1 MGNNIPIN
9 IELNRLIMAKREN
22 QTQQLLTSNDG
33 NKTKLQPTLLTN
45 HGAIDKSIIDSLDS
59 DVVLLDKNFNIV
71 HMNKTAEHSYGKN
84 LDDVIGTSYLT
95 LHLRSIEQDMAKN
108 LDKVLKTGKELNIRE
123 LKLTS
128 PENIT
133 HFFDQSCTPIIDEDG
148 SIQGVLSISKDVT
161 KRVNKEVQYKES
173 EKMLEELTQELDIK
187 EDKIRRLQT
196 TLGERYHFHNLIG
209 KNYLMQNVYNLIDRV
224 SQTDSTILITGETG
238 TGKEL
243 VARAIHYNSLRND
256 QNLVAVNCAALPETL
271 LESELFG
278 HVKGS
283 FTGAIRD
290 KKGKFELADKGTI
303 FLDEIGEL
311 STLTQVKLLRVLQ
324 ERQIE
329 RVGGEKSI
337 RVDIRIIAATN
348 QDLLELIEKGKF
360 RKDLFYRLN
369 IISIRLPS
377 LKERADDIPQ
387 LVDHFIEKF
396 NNRFNKN
403 ISGISSSVLRKLMS
417 YSWPGNIR
425 ELEGVIEKAVLLEE
439 YDTIENIELTTDHA
453 ENPHLLPSPLNTEP
467 DISSYN
473 DIQEHLDSIEK
484 EYFIKAFKKYKGKI
498 SDIAESTGL
507 NRRTIL
513 NKMKK
518 FSIKKSMFK
527 QH

>member
-1 MGNNIPIN
+1 MPGNENKAEAHPYF
-9 IELNRLIMAKREN
+9 LNV
-22 QTQQLLTSNDG
+22 DG
-33 NKTKLQPTLLTN
+33 S
-45 HGAIDKSIIDSLDS
+45 IDKSIIDNLDS
-59 DVVLLDKNFNIV
+59 DVILVDKDLKIIL
-71 HMNKTAEHSYGKN
+71 MNKTAEQSF
-84 LDDVIGTSYLT
+84 DVNFNDVEGSSYLA
-95 LHLRSIEQDMAKN
+95 LLLKSKEKELAKN
-108 LDKVLKTGKELNIRE
+108 LNNVIKTKKTFNIRE
-123 LKLTS
+123 LQLTS
-128 PENIT
+128 PDNVT
-133 HFFDQSCTPIIDEDG
+133 HFFDQSCIPIFNKDG
-148 SIQGVLSISKDVT
+148 LIQGILSISKDVT
-161 KRVNKEVQYKES
+161 KRVNKEIQYQES
-173 EKMLEELTQELDIK
+173 QKMLKVITQELDLK
-187 EDKIRRLQT
+187 NEKIRRLQT
-196 TLGERYHFHNLIG
+196 TLGRRYRFHNLIG
-209 KNYLMQNVYNLIDRV
+209 KSYLMQNIYNLIDRV

-243 VARAIHYNSLRND
+243 VARAIHYNSLRKD
-256 QNLVAVNCAALPETL
+256 HDMIAINCAALPETL

-329 RVGGEKSI
+329 NVGGEKSI
-337 RVDIRIIAATN
+337 NVDIRIIAATN
-348 QDLLELIEKGKF
+348 QDLLELIEKRQF

-377 LKERADDIPQ
+377 LKERADDIPL

-396 NNRFNKN
+396 NNRFKKN
-403 ISGISSSVLRKLMS
+403 ISGISSNALRKLMS

-425 ELEGVIEKAVLLEE
+425 ELEGAIEKAVLLEE
-439 YDTIENIELTTDHA
+439 YDTIENIELLTDNS
-453 ENPHLLPSPLNTEP
+453 EKTQLLSSPLSAEQ

-473 DIQEHLDSIEK
+473 DMQEHIENIEK
-484 EYFIKAFKKYKGKI
+484 EYFIKVFKKYKGKI
-498 SDIAESTGL
+498 GDIAQSTGL

-518 FSIKKSMFK
+518 FSIKKNMFK
-527 QH
+527 QR

>member
-1 MGNNIPIN
+1 MP
-9 IELNRLIMAKREN
+9 LV
-22 QTQQLLTSNDG
+22 D
-33 NKTKLQPTLLTN
+33 NK
-45 HGAIDKSIIDSLDS
+45 GD
-59 DVVLLDKNFNIV
+59 
-71 HMNKTAEHSYGKN
+71 
-84 LDDVIGTSYLT
+84 
-95 LHLRSIEQDMAKN
+95 
-108 LDKVLKTGKELNIRE
+108 
-123 LKLTS
+123 
-128 PENIT
+128 
-133 HFFDQSCTPIIDEDG
+133 
-148 SIQGVLSISKDVT
+148 IQGVLSVGNDVT
-161 KRVNKEVQYKES
+161 KRVQKNIQYQES
-173 EKMLEELTQELDIK
+173 QKMLKDLSLELDVK
-187 EDKIRRLQT
+187 NEEIRQLQT
-196 TLGERYHFHNLIG
+196 ALGERYCFHNLIG
-209 KNYLMQNVYNLIDRV
+209 KSYVMQNIYHLIERV

-243 VARAIHYNSLRND
+243 VAKAIHYNSLRKD
-256 QNLVAVNCAALPETL
+256 EEMVTVNCAALTETL

-369 IISIRLPS
+369 IISLKLPS
-377 LKERADDIPQ
+377 LRERTDDIPL

-396 NNRFNKN
+396 NKRFKKR
-403 ISGISSSVLRKLMS
+403 IAGISPGVLKQLMA
-417 YSWPGNIR
+417 YRWPGNIR
-425 ELEGVIEKAVLLEE
+425 ELEAIIEKAVLLEE
-439 YDTIENIELTTDHA
+439 SELIQSVGLIT
-453 ENPHLLPSPLNTEP
+453 NPPSDANLLLPSPSMKEQS
-467 DISSYN
+467 ISSYK
-473 DIQEHLDSIEK
+473 DMQAYLDNCER
-484 EYFIKAFKKYKGKI
+484 EYFIKVFTEHKGRI
-498 SDIAESTGL
+498 GAIAEFTGL

-518 FSIKKSMFK
+518 FSIKKGMFK
-527 QH
+527 QC

>member
-1 MGNNIPIN
+1 MKKNTDQKLLVSN
-9 IELNRLIMAKREN
+9 AEN
-22 QTQQLLTSNDG
+22 
-33 NKTKLQPTLLTN
+33 KAELQPTLLTS
-45 HGAIDKSIIDSLDS
+45 HGAIDKSIIDNLES

-71 HMNKTAEHSYGKN
+71 HMNKTAEHTYGKK

-95 LHLRSIEQDMAKN
+95 LHFRSVEQNMAKN
-108 LDKVLKTGKELNIRE
+108 LDTVLKTGKELNIKE

-128 PENIT
+128 HENIT
-133 HFFDQSCTPIIDEDG
+133 HFFDQNCTPIIDKDG

-161 KRVNKEVQYKES
+161 KRVNKEIQYQES
-173 EKMLEELTQELDIK
+173 KKMLEDLTRELDIK

-243 VARAIHYNSLRND
+243 VAQAIHYNSLRNN

-290 KKGKFELADKGTI
+290 KKGKFELANKGTI

-329 RVGGEKSI
+329 RVGDEKSI
-337 RVDIRIIAATN
+337 NVDIRIIAATN

-377 LKERADDIPQ
+377 LKERADDIPL

-396 NNRFNKN
+396 NDRFKKD
-403 ISGISSSVLRKLMS
+403 ISGISSSALRKLMS

-439 YDTIENIELTTDHA
+439 YDTIENIELLKNYP
-453 ENPHLLPSPLNTEP
+453 EEPPLLPLPLNTEQ
-467 DISSYN
+467 DISSY
-473 DIQEHLDSIEK
+473 DDMQEYLDSIEK
-484 EYFIKAFKKYKGKI
+484 EYFVKTFKKHKGKI

-518 FSIKKSMFK
+518 FSINKSMFK
-527 QH
+527 

>member
-1 MGNNIPIN
+1 MLMSNEVNITEVHPYYLDSD
-9 IELNRLIMAKREN
+9 E
-22 QTQQLLTSNDG
+22 S
-33 NKTKLQPTLLTN
+33 
-45 HGAIDKSIIDSLDS
+45 IDKSIIDNLDS
-59 DVVLLDKNFNIV
+59 DVILVDKDLNIV
-71 HMNKTAEHSYGKN
+71 LMNKTAEQSSGVSF
-84 LDDVIGTSYLT
+84 DDVEGTNYLK
-95 LHLRSIEQDMAKN
+95 LLLKSKERELAKN
-108 LDKVLKTGKELNIRE
+108 LNNVIKTKKTFNVRE
-123 LKLTS
+123 LQLTS
-128 PENIT
+128 PDNVT
-133 HFFDQSCTPIIDEDG
+133 HFFDQSGVPIFDRDG
-148 SIQGVLSISKDVT
+148 SIQGILLISKNVT
-161 KRVNKEVQYKES
+161 KRVNKEIQYQES
-173 EKMLEELTQELDIK
+173 QEMLKGLTEELDVKNDE
-187 EDKIRRLQT
+187 IRKLQT
-196 TLGERYHFHNLIG
+196 TLGERYRFHNLIG
-209 KNYLMQNVYNLIDRV
+209 KSYLMQNIYNLIDRV

-243 VARAIHYNSLRND
+243 VARAIHYNSLRKD
-256 QNLVAVNCAALPETL
+256 HDMVAVNCAALPETL

-290 KKGKFELADKGTI
+290 KKGKFELANNGTL

-337 RVDIRIIAATN
+337 NVDIRIIAATN

-369 IISIRLPS
+369 IIAIRLPS
-377 LKERADDIPQ
+377 LKERTDDIPM

-396 NNRFNKN
+396 NNRFDKN
-403 ISGISSSVLRKLMS
+403 ISGVSSSVLKKLMS

-439 YDTIENIELTTDHA
+439 YDTIQNIELLTDNY
-453 ENPHLLPSPLNTEP
+453 ENLQLLSPPLNVEP
-467 DISSYN
+467 DISSY
-473 DIQEHLDSIEK
+473 DEMQEYLDNIEK
-484 EYFIKAFKKYKGKI
+484 EYFIRAFKKHKGKI

-518 FSIKKSMFK
+518 FSIKKSIFK
-527 QH
+527 Q

>member
-1 MGNNIPIN
+1 
-9 IELNRLIMAKREN
+9 MAKKKYSM
-22 QTQQLLTSNDG
+22 QKLLISDKGNGAEVHPQFLDSDG
-33 NKTKLQPTLLTN
+33 S
-45 HGAIDKSIIDSLDS
+45 IDKSIIDNLDS
-59 DVVLLDKNFNIV
+59 DVILLDRDLNIIL
-71 HMNKTAEHSYGKN
+71 MNKTAEQSCGVSFEEVK
-84 LDDVIGTSYLT
+84 GTSYLA
-95 LHLRSIEQDMAKN
+95 LRLKSIEQN
-108 LDKVLKTGKELNIRE
+108 LANNLNKVFKSGKGLNIRE
-123 LKLTS
+123 LQLTS
-128 PENIT
+128 PDNAT
-133 HFFDQSCTPIIDEDG
+133 HFFDQSCAPIFDKDG

-161 KRVNKEVQYKES
+161 KRVTKEIQYQETRKLL
-173 EKMLEELTQELDIK
+173 KDLTEELDIK
-187 EDKIRRLQT
+187 NNEIRKLQT

-209 KNYLMQNVYNLIDRV
+209 KSYLMQNIYNLIDRV

-243 VARAIHYNSLRND
+243 VAKAIHYNSLRKDHNM
-256 QNLVAVNCAALPETL
+256 VAVNCAALPETL

-324 ERQIE
+324 EREIE
-329 RVGGEKSI
+329 RVGGEKSLK
-337 RVDIRIIAATN
+337 VDIRIIAATN
-348 QDLLELIEKGKF
+348 QDLLELIEKGEF

-369 IISIRLPS
+369 IIAIRLPS
-377 LKERADDIPQ
+377 LKERADDIPF

-396 NNRFNKN
+396 NNRFKKN
-403 ISGISSSVLRKLMS
+403 ISGISSTVLRKLMS

-439 YDTIENIELTTDHA
+439 YNTIEKIDLSTDHS
-453 ENPHLLPSPLNTEP
+453 EKPQLLPSPIDTG
-467 DISSYN
+467 SAVTSY
-473 DIQEHLDSIEK
+473 DDMQEHLDKIEK
-484 EYFIKAFKKYKGKI
+484 EYFIEVFKKYKGKI
-498 SDIAESTGL
+498 SDIAEATGL

-527 QH
+527 ER

>member
-1 MGNNIPIN
+1 MEKKKESIQKLLMSH
-9 IELNRLIMAKREN
+9 EEN
-22 QTQQLLTSNDG
+22 KAEIQPFILARDG
-33 NKTKLQPTLLTN
+33 S
-45 HGAIDKSIIDSLDS
+45 IDKSIIDNIDS
-59 DVVLLDKNFNIV
+59 DVILVDKDLKIIL
-71 HMNKTAEHSYGKN
+71 MNKTAEQSFGICFN
-84 LDDVIGTSYLT
+84 DVEGRSYLK
-95 LHLRSIEQDMAKN
+95 LLLKSKEKELAKN
-108 LDKVLKTGKELNIRE
+108 LNNVIKTKKTFNIRE
-123 LKLTS
+123 LRLTS
-128 PENIT
+128 PDNVT
-133 HFFDQSCTPIIDEDG
+133 HFFDQSCVPIFDKDG
-148 SIQGVLSISKDVT
+148 SIHGILSISKNVT
-161 KRVNKEVQYKES
+161 KSVNKEIQYQQS
-173 EKMLEELTQELDIK
+173 QKMLEDMTHELNIK
-187 EDKIRRLQT
+187 NDKIRRLQT
-196 TLGERYHFHNLIG
+196 TLGERYRFHNLIG
-209 KNYLMQNVYNLIDRV
+209 KNYLMQNIYNLIDRV

-243 VARAIHYNSLRND
+243 VARAIHYNSHRKDHNM
-256 QNLVAVNCAALPETL
+256 VAVNCAALPEAL

-290 KKGKFELADKGTI
+290 KRGKFELADKGTL

-337 RVDIRIIAATN
+337 NVDIRIIAATN

-377 LKERADDIPQ
+377 LKERADDISL
-387 LVDHFIEKF
+387 LVNHFIEKF
-396 NNRFNKN
+396 NNRFKKN
-403 ISGISSSVLRKLMS
+403 ISGTSPSVLRKLMS

-439 YDTIENIELTTDHA
+439 YDTIENIELLTDHS
-453 ENPHLLPSPLNTEP
+453 ENPNLLLSPLISVPN
-467 DISSYN
+467 ISSY
-473 DIQEHLDSIEK
+473 DAMQEYLDNIEK
-484 EYFIKAFKKYKGKI
+484 EYFVKVFKKHKGKI
-498 SDIAESTGL
+498 SDIAEFTGL

-518 FSIKKSMFK
+518 FSIKKNMFK
-527 QH
+527 DR